1 MHVIINSPRWI
12 FWTILIIVISPAYKI
27 PSPTPLS
34 GIWPRQFR
42 LSPWYRGR
50 GWKFRGFWW
59 WPDPAV
65 FAPQRGSCPDF
76 APAERGS
83 NSRATWLPRLH
94 FREMK
99 TGGMR
104 DKRRV
109 ARANKPLGRARIQ
122 IKLESDMTRSSG
134 ASMILSPSRG
144 GRLSWKTIGNLWER
158 AFRNDFSKLNWEM
171 VLEMVLD

>member
-1 MHVIINSPRWI
+1 MNFLNNPHYRHFSRVQNPISNFFIEDLAAPASVIA
-12 FWTILIIVISPAYKI
+12 VISRPWSEI
-27 PSPTPLS
+27 S
-34 GIWPRQFR
+34 G
-42 LSPWYRGR
+42 LDDG
-50 GWKFRGFWW
+50 
-59 WPDPAV
+59 PAV
-65 FAPQRGSCPDF
+65 FAPTKRFVPRLRLGRAKRGW
-76 APAERGS
+76 

-99 TGGMR
+99 TGGVR

-134 ASMILSPSRG
+134 ASMILSSPSRG

>member
-1 MHVIINSPRWI
+1 MNFLNNPHYRHFSRVQNSIPNSLIGDLAAPVSVIA
-12 FWTILIIVISPAYKI
+12 VISRPWLEISGLLMMAR
-27 PSPTPLS
+27 PRCLRPTK
-34 GIWPRQFR
+34 GFVPRLR
-42 LSPWYRGR
+42 PGR
-50 GWKFRGFWW
+50 
-59 WPDPAV
+59 
-65 FAPQRGSCPDF
+65 
-76 APAERGS
+76 AERGS

-99 TGGMR
+99 TGGVR